1 MHWDLTKMYSGFD
14 DAKLAADFAQAQAL
28 NQELAALLQEKPA
41 DVGALLVQAVRTAQ
55 KRSEKMAL
63 VGEFIFLN
71 LATNAKNEQAL
82 AWMDKLMRAQVEM
95 QQTSSAFTR
104 YVSKVEGLDALIA
117 REPLLKEHEYMLK
130 TMVKDAAHVMDP
142 AIEGPVLKMQM
153 TGGEAWSQLSDQIM
167 ATHMVEMEIDGEKQ
181 SLPLSTV
188 RGMATS
194 PEATVRRRAYEA
206 ELASY
211 PRIELAMAACLNGIK
226 GEALTLCELQHYDTV
241 LDTALDAAKI
251 DRQTLDA
258 MLTAMRESL
267 PAFRRY
273 FRAKARHL
281 GHEGGLPFYDLFAPI
296 GAAGK
301 TYTLEEARQLL
312 VQVFGQFS
320 EKMSRFIDRAFEEHW
335 IDAFPY
341 EGKQGGA
348 FCAGVHPL
356 GISYVLANFEGSL
369 DSVSTLAHELGHA
382 YHGDCVKHLSILNA
396 DYPMTLAETASIFN
410 ETMLVAKLQE
420 GANPQERLMLL
431 DQQIGKRGAS
441 GGGHFEPLPVPESEV
456 IERRKDHTMLPDELK
471 EIMLDAQKQTYG
483 DGLDENVLHPYMWA
497 CKTHY
502 YSASLHFYNFPYAF
516 GLLFGLGVYERYLEK
531 GEAFLPE
538 YDALLAATGLGDVKD
553 VAARVGIDVTDVNFW
568 RKSLSVVE
576 KMIDEMEKLA

>member
-28 NQELAALLQEKPA
+28 NQELAVLLQEKPA

-117 REPLLKEHEYMLK
+117 REPLLKEHECMLK

-211 PRIELAMAACLNGIK
+211 PRIELPMAACLNGIK

-382 YHGDCVKHLSILNA
+382 YHGECVKHLSILNA

-431 DQQIGKRGAS
+431 DQQIGNAAQVVVDILSR
-441 GGGHFEPLPVPESEV
+441 FLFESEV

-483 DGLDENVLHPYMWA
+483 DGLDENALHPYMWA

>member
-28 NQELAALLQEKPA
+28 NQELAALLQEKTA

-95 QQTSSAFTR
+95 QQTSSAFMR

-153 TGGEAWSQLSDQIM
+153 TGGEAWSQLSDQIT

-211 PRIELAMAACLNGIK
+211 PRIELTMAACLNGIK

-431 DQQIGKRGAS
+431 DQQIGNAAQVVVDILSR
-441 GGGHFEPLPVPESEV
+441 FLFESEV

-483 DGLDENVLHPYMWA
+483 DGLDENALHPYMWA

>member
-95 QQTSSAFTR
+95 QQTSSAFMR

-194 PEATVRRRAYEA
+194 PDASVRRRAYEA

-431 DQQIGKRGAS
+431 DQQIGNAAQVVVDILSR
-441 GGGHFEPLPVPESEV
+441 FLFESEV

-483 DGLDENVLHPYMWA
+483 DGLDENALHPYMWA

-502 YSASLHFYNFPYAF
+502 YSANLHFYNFPYAF

>member
-104 YVSKVEGLDALIA
+104 YVSKVEGLDALIV

-130 TMVKDAAHVMDP
+130 TMVKNAAHVMDP

-431 DQQIGKRGAS
+431 DQQIGNAAQVVVDILSR
-441 GGGHFEPLPVPESEV
+441 FLFESEV

-568 RKSLSVVE
+568 RKSISVVE

>member
-95 QQTSSAFTR
+95 QQTSSAFMR

-153 TGGEAWSQLSDQIM
+153 TGGEAWSQLSDQIT

-194 PEATVRRRAYEA
+194 PDASVRRRAYEA

-320 EKMSRFIDRAFEEHW
+320 EKMSRFIDRAFEERW

-431 DQQIGKRGAS
+431 DQQIGNAAQVVVDILSR
-441 GGGHFEPLPVPESEV
+441 FLFESEV

-483 DGLDENVLHPYMWA
+483 DGLDENALHPYMWA

>member
-188 RGMATS
+188 RGKATS
-194 PEATVRRRAYEA
+194 PDASVRRRAYEA

-431 DQQIGKRGAS
+431 DQQIGNAAQVVVDILSR
-441 GGGHFEPLPVPESEV
+441 FLFESEV

-502 YSASLHFYNFPYAF
+502 YSANLHFYNFPYAF

>member
-28 NQELAALLQEKPA
+28 NQELAVLLQEKPA

-194 PEATVRRRAYEA
+194 PDASVRRRAYEA

-431 DQQIGKRGAS
+431 DQQIGNAAQVVVDILSR
-441 GGGHFEPLPVPESEV
+441 FLFESEV

-471 EIMLDAQKQTYG
+471 AIMLDAQKQTYG
-483 DGLDENVLHPYMWA
+483 DGLDENALHPYMWA

>member
-28 NQELAALLQEKPA
+28 NQELAVLLQEKPA

-206 ELASY
+206 ELAFY

-431 DQQIGKRGAS
+431 DQQIGNAAQVVVDILSR
-441 GGGHFEPLPVPESEV
+441 FLFESEV

-483 DGLDENVLHPYMWA
+483 DGLDENALHPYMWA

>member
-28 NQELAALLQEKPA
+28 NQELAVLLQEKPA

-194 PEATVRRRAYEA
+194 PDASVRRRAYEA

-431 DQQIGKRGAS
+431 DQQIGNAAQVVVDILSR
-441 GGGHFEPLPVPESEV
+441 FLFESEV

>member
-28 NQELAALLQEKPA
+28 NQELAVLLQEKPA

-95 QQTSSAFTR
+95 QQTSSAFMR

-194 PEATVRRRAYEA
+194 PDASVRRRAYEA

-356 GISYVLANFEGSL
+356 GVSYVLANFEGSL

-431 DQQIGKRGAS
+431 DQQIGNAAQVVVDILSR
-441 GGGHFEPLPVPESEV
+441 FLFESEV

-483 DGLDENVLHPYMWA
+483 DGLDENALHPYMWA

>member
-95 QQTSSAFTR
+95 QQTSSAFMR

-153 TGGEAWSQLSDQIM
+153 TGGEAWSQLSDQIT

-194 PEATVRRRAYEA
+194 PDASVRRRAYEA

-241 LDTALDAAKI
+241 LDTALDATTI
-251 DRQTLDA
+251 DRQTPDA
-258 MLTAMRESL
+258 TPPAMRESL

-431 DQQIGKRGAS
+431 DQQIGNAAQVVVDILSR
-441 GGGHFEPLPVPESEV
+441 FLFESEV

>member
-28 NQELAALLQEKPA
+28 NQELAVLLQEKPA

-104 YVSKVEGLDALIA
+104 YVSKVEGLDALIV

-130 TMVKDAAHVMDP
+130 NMVKDAAHVMDP

-211 PRIELAMAACLNGIK
+211 PRIELPMAACLNGIK

-431 DQQIGKRGAS
+431 DQQIGNAAQVVVDILSR
-441 GGGHFEPLPVPESEV
+441 FLFESEV

>member
-28 NQELAALLQEKPA
+28 NQELAVLLQEKPA

-95 QQTSSAFTR
+95 QQTSSAFMR

-431 DQQIGKRGAS
+431 DQQIGNAAQVVVDILSR
-441 GGGHFEPLPVPESEV
+441 FLFESEV

-483 DGLDENVLHPYMWA
+483 DGLDENALHPYMWA

>member
-95 QQTSSAFTR
+95 QQTSSAFMR

-194 PEATVRRRAYEA
+194 PDAAVRRRAYEA

-211 PRIELAMAACLNGIK
+211 PRIELPMAACLNGIK

-320 EKMSRFIDRAFEEHW
+320 EKMSRFIDRAFEERW

-431 DQQIGKRGAS
+431 DQQIGNAAQVVVDILSR
-441 GGGHFEPLPVPESEV
+441 FLFESEV

>member
-104 YVSKVEGLDALIA
+104 YVSKVEGLDALIV

-194 PEATVRRRAYEA
+194 PDATVRRRAYEA

-431 DQQIGKRGAS
+431 DQQIGNAAQVVVDILSR
-441 GGGHFEPLPVPESEV
+441 FLFESEV

-483 DGLDENVLHPYMWA
+483 DGLDENALHPYMWA

>member
-194 PEATVRRRAYEA
+194 PDASVRRRAYEA

-320 EKMSRFIDRAFEEHW
+320 KKMSRFIDRAFEEHW

-431 DQQIGKRGAS
+431 DQQIGNAAQVVVDILSR
-441 GGGHFEPLPVPESEV
+441 FLFESEV

>member
-28 NQELAALLQEKPA
+28 NQELAVLLQEKPA

-153 TGGEAWSQLSDQIM
+153 TGGEAWSQLSDQIT

-431 DQQIGKRGAS
+431 DQQIGNAAQVVVDILSR
-441 GGGHFEPLPVPESEV
+441 FLFESEV

>member
-95 QQTSSAFTR
+95 QQTSSAFMR

-431 DQQIGKRGAS
+431 DQQIGNAAQVVVDILSR
-441 GGGHFEPLPVPESEV
+441 FLFESEV

>member
-28 NQELAALLQEKPA
+28 NQELAVLLQEKPA

-104 YVSKVEGLDALIA
+104 YVSKVEGLDALIV

-167 ATHMVEMEIDGEKQ
+167 AMHMVEMEIDGEKQ

-431 DQQIGKRGAS
+431 DQQIGNAAQVVVDILSR
-441 GGGHFEPLPVPESEV
+441 FLFESEV

>member
-95 QQTSSAFTR
+95 QQTSSAFMR

-194 PEATVRRRAYEA
+194 PDASVRRRAYEA

-431 DQQIGKRGAS
+431 DQQIGNAAQVVVDILSR
-441 GGGHFEPLPVPESEV
+441 FLFESEV
-456 IERRKDHTMLPDELK
+456 IKRRKDHTMLPDELK

-483 DGLDENVLHPYMWA
+483 DGLDENALHPYMWA

>member
-28 NQELAALLQEKPA
+28 NQELAVLLQEKPA

-431 DQQIGKRGAS
+431 DQQIGNAAQVVVDILSR
-441 GGGHFEPLPVPESEV
+441 FLFESEV

-483 DGLDENVLHPYMWA
+483 DGLDENALHPYMWA

>member
-211 PRIELAMAACLNGIK
+211 PRIELPMAACLNGIK

-431 DQQIGKRGAS
+431 DQQIGNAAQVVVDILSR
-441 GGGHFEPLPVPESEV
+441 FLFESEV

-483 DGLDENVLHPYMWA
+483 DGLDENALHPYMWA

-538 YDALLAATGLGDVKD
+538 YDALLAATGLGDVKN

>member
-1 MHWDLTKMYSGFD
+1 LHWDLTKMYSGFD

-28 NQELAALLQEKPA
+28 NQELAVLLQEKPA

-104 YVSKVEGLDALIA
+104 YVSKVEGLDALIV

-431 DQQIGKRGAS
+431 DQQIGNAAQVVVDILSR
-441 GGGHFEPLPVPESEV
+441 FLFESEV

-483 DGLDENVLHPYMWA
+483 DGLDENALHPYMWA

>member
-28 NQELAALLQEKPA
+28 NQELAVLLQEKPA

-104 YVSKVEGLDALIA
+104 YVSKVEGLDALIV

-431 DQQIGKRGAS
+431 DQQIGNAAQVVVDILSR
-441 GGGHFEPLPVPESEV
+441 FLFESEV

-483 DGLDENVLHPYMWA
+483 GGLDENVLHPYMWA

-538 YDALLAATGLGDVKD
+538 YDALLAATGLGGVKD

>member
-28 NQELAALLQEKPA
+28 NQELAVLLQEKPA

-104 YVSKVEGLDALIA
+104 YVSKVEGLDALIV

-211 PRIELAMAACLNGIK
+211 QRIELPMAACLNGIK

-431 DQQIGKRGAS
+431 DQQIGNAAQVVVDILSR
-441 GGGHFEPLPVPESEV
+441 FLFESEV

-483 DGLDENVLHPYMWA
+483 DGLDENALHPYMWA

>member
-28 NQELAALLQEKPA
+28 NQELAVLLQEKPA

-104 YVSKVEGLDALIA
+104 YVSKVEGLDALIV

-194 PEATVRRRAYEA
+194 PDASVRRRAYEA

-431 DQQIGKRGAS
+431 DQQIGNAAQVVVDILSR
-441 GGGHFEPLPVPESEV
+441 FLFESEV

-483 DGLDENVLHPYMWA
+483 DGLDENALHPYMWA

-576 KMIDEMEKLA
+576 KMIVEMEKLA

>member
-153 TGGEAWSQLSDQIM
+153 TGGEAWSQLSDQIT

-211 PRIELAMAACLNGIK
+211 PRIELTMAACLNGIK

-431 DQQIGKRGAS
+431 DQQIGNAAQVVVDILSR
-441 GGGHFEPLPVPESEV
+441 FLFESEV

>member
-104 YVSKVEGLDALIA
+104 YVSKVEGLDALIV

-130 TMVKDAAHVMDP
+130 TMVKDAAHVMEP

-153 TGGEAWSQLSDQIM
+153 TGGEAWSQLSDQIT

-194 PEATVRRRAYEA
+194 PEAAVRRRAYEA

-382 YHGDCVKHLSILNA
+382 YPGDCVKHLSILNA

-431 DQQIGKRGAS
+431 DQQIGNAAQVVVDILSR
-441 GGGHFEPLPVPESEV
+441 FLFESEV

>member
-211 PRIELAMAACLNGIK
+211 PRIELPMAACLNGIK

-431 DQQIGKRGAS
+431 DQQIGNAAQVVVDILSR
-441 GGGHFEPLPVPESEV
+441 FLFESEV

>member
-28 NQELAALLQEKPA
+28 NQELAVLLQEKPA

-104 YVSKVEGLDALIA
+104 YVSKVEGLDALIV

-194 PEATVRRRAYEA
+194 PDASVRRRAYEA

-431 DQQIGKRGAS
+431 DQQIGNAAQVVVDILSR
-441 GGGHFEPLPVPESEV
+441 FLFESEV

>member
-194 PEATVRRRAYEA
+194 PDASVRRRAYEA

-348 FCAGVHPL
+348 F
-356 GISYVLANFEGSL
+356 
-369 DSVSTLAHELGHA
+369 
-382 YHGDCVKHLSILNA
+382 
-396 DYPMTLAETASIFN
+396 
-410 ETMLVAKLQE
+410 
-420 GANPQERLMLL
+420 
-431 DQQIGKRGAS
+431 
-441 GGGHFEPLPVPESEV
+441 
-456 IERRKDHTMLPDELK
+456 
-471 EIMLDAQKQTYG
+471 
-483 DGLDENVLHPYMWA
+483 
-497 CKTHY
+497 
-502 YSASLHFYNFPYAF
+502 
-516 GLLFGLGVYERYLEK
+516 
-531 GEAFLPE
+531 
-538 YDALLAATGLGDVKD
+538 
-553 VAARVGIDVTDVNFW
+553 
-568 RKSLSVVE
+568 
-576 KMIDEMEKLA
+576 

>member
-28 NQELAALLQEKPA
+28 NQELAVLLQEKPA

-95 QQTSSAFTR
+95 QQTSSAFMR

-167 ATHMVEMEIDGEKQ
+167 ATHMVEIEIDGEKQ

-188 RGMATS
+188 CGMATS
-194 PEATVRRRAYEA
+194 PDAAVRRRAYEA

-431 DQQIGKRGAS
+431 DQQIGNAAQVVVDILSR
-441 GGGHFEPLPVPESEV
+441 FLFESEV

-471 EIMLDAQKQTYG
+471 AIMLDAQKQTYG

>member
-28 NQELAALLQEKPA
+28 NQELAVLLQEKPA

-104 YVSKVEGLDALIA
+104 YVSKVEGLDALIV

-206 ELASY
+206 ELVSY
-211 PRIELAMAACLNGIK
+211 PRIELPMAACLNGIK

-431 DQQIGKRGAS
+431 DQQIGNAAQVVVDILSR
-441 GGGHFEPLPVPESEV
+441 FLFESEV

-483 DGLDENVLHPYMWA
+483 DGLDENALHPYMWA

>member
-28 NQELAALLQEKPA
+28 NQELAVLLQEKPA

-95 QQTSSAFTR
+95 QQTSSAFMR

-194 PEATVRRRAYEA
+194 PDASVRRRAYEA
-206 ELASY
+206 ERASY

-431 DQQIGKRGAS
+431 DQQIGNAAQVVVDILSR
-441 GGGHFEPLPVPESEV
+441 FLFESEV

>member
-28 NQELAALLQEKPA
+28 NQELAVLLQEKPA

-95 QQTSSAFTR
+95 QQTSSAFMR

-194 PEATVRRRAYEA
+194 PDASVRRRAYEA

-431 DQQIGKRGAS
+431 DQQIGNAAQVVVDILSR
-441 GGGHFEPLPVPESEV
+441 FLFESEV

-538 YDALLAATGLGDVKD
+538 YDALLAATGLGDVKN

>member
-95 QQTSSAFTR
+95 QQTSSAFMR

-267 PAFRRY
+267 PTFRRY

-431 DQQIGKRGAS
+431 DQQIGNAAQVVVDILSR
-441 GGGHFEPLPVPESEV
+441 FLFESEV

>member
-153 TGGEAWSQLSDQIM
+153 TGGEAWSQLSDQIT

-211 PRIELAMAACLNGIK
+211 PRIELPMAACLNGIK

-420 GANPQERLMLL
+420 GAKPQERLMLL
-431 DQQIGKRGAS
+431 DQQIGNAAQVVVDILSR
-441 GGGHFEPLPVPESEV
+441 FLFESEV

-483 DGLDENVLHPYMWA
+483 DGLDENALHPYMWA

>member
-28 NQELAALLQEKPA
+28 NQELAVLLQEKPA

-153 TGGEAWSQLSDQIM
+153 TGGEAWSQLSDQIT

-226 GEALTLCELQHYDTV
+226 GEALTLCELRHYDTV

-431 DQQIGKRGAS
+431 DQQIGNAAQVVVDILS
-441 GGGHFEPLPVPESEV
+441 CFLFESEV

-531 GEAFLPE
+531 GEAFRPE
-538 YDALLAATGLGDVKD
+538 DDALLAATGLGDVKD

>member
-95 QQTSSAFTR
+95 QQTSSAFMR

-194 PEATVRRRAYEA
+194 PDASVRRRAYEA

-431 DQQIGKRGAS
+431 DQQIGNAAQVVVDILSR
-441 GGGHFEPLPVPESEV
+441 FLFESEV

-483 DGLDENVLHPYMWA
+483 DGLDENALHPYMWA